1 MTIRH
6 PLAAALLA
14 AATIGACNPKADTA
28 KPDGMTACTADA
40 KVCEDGSS
48 VSRTGPNCEFP
59 ACPGE
64 EIADPAAADG
74 GEEPAS
80 DDETMVE
87 DADAPAEEESAD
99 AE

>member
-6 PLAAALLA
+6 PLAAAILA

-40 KVCEDGSS
+40 KVCDDGSS

-64 EIADPAAADG
+64 EVT
-74 GEEPAS
+74 EPAS
-80 DDETMVE
+80 ADGDEDMVTDETPTDE
-87 DADAPAEEESAD
+87 ATEPAAEEAAD